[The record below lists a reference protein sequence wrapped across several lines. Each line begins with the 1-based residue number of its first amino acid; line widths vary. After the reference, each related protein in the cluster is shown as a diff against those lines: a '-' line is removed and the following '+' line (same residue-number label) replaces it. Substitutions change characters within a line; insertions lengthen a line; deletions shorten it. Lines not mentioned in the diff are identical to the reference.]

1 MDGRRADFVDAG
13 LGNDTIA
20 SADLGGQNLLET
32 SLLGDLFDTLEVLEE
47 SQFIGFLSNNG

>member
-32 SLLGDLFDTLEVLEE
+32 SLLGDLFDTLEVLEQ